1 MQKAI
6 SLQRAI
12 AQSAHFSSIATD
24 EKGVIQ
30 LFNVGA
36 ERLLGYSADEV
47 INVLTPAD
55 ISDSQEMID
64 RAGSLSVELG
74 EEVLPGFDAL
84 VFKARRRIEDIYELT
99 YIRKDGSRFPAMVS
113 VTALR
118 DDQDQIIGYLL
129 IGTDNSARKQA
140 DEDAERFRKNQT
152 ATNEK
157 LKLSNKMLLVSQERL
172 RVTLNSIGD
181 AVITT
186 DANARVTLINPMAAR
201 LTGFTASEAIGQLVD
216 DVMHIFN
223 RQTGQRTS
231 VPVTESLARGTT
243 KGLSNHT
250 VLIARDSSE
259 HHISDSCAPISD
271 SDGEILGAVMVFRD
285 VTAEYLA
292 QQKLKDKNVELEQ
305 ATLVA
310 EQASLAKSTFLSSIS
325 HELRT
330 PLNAILGFSQLLE
343 TGTPALTTQQDQ
355 RLQQVLKAG
364 WYLLELINEILDL
377 AVIESGKL
385 SLSRE
390 SVSLSEIMGECQAM
404 IETQAQTRGISITF
418 PTVDRTWYA
427 NVDRTRAKQVL
438 INLLSNAIKYN
449 RENGTVEVSC
459 ISSEERLTVCIK
471 DTGHGLSAAQMVQ
484 LFQPFNRLGQEN
496 GKEEGT
502 GIGLVVTKQLIEMM
516 GGNIS
521 VTSTVGVGSQ
531 FKIELIRDV
540 SPRLANGN
548 VMPSELATQTGKPAE
563 DPWRTLLYVEDNP
576 ANLMLVEQIIQ
587 GIPSLR
593 MFSATDGNAGV
604 ASARIHLPDVILM
617 DINLPGI
624 SGTDAMKLL
633 HLYPATQHIPIIAL
647 TANAMLRDIKSGLD
661 AGFFRYLTKPIKI
674 NEFINALDDAL
685 TPLEK

>member
-1 MQKAI
+1 VQKPI
-6 SLQRAI
+6 DLQRAI
-12 AQSAHFSSIATD
+12 TQSAHFSSIATD

-36 ERLLGYSADEV
+36 ERLLGYPAADV
-47 INVLTPAD
+47 INKLTPAD
-55 ISDSQEMID
+55 ISDPQELTD
-64 RAGSLSVELG
+64 RAHLLSAELG
-74 EEVLPGFDAL
+74 EKVDSGFDAL

-129 IGTDNSARKQA
+129 IGTDNTARIQA
-140 DEDAERFRKNQT
+140 SEDAKRLLRIQAESNEQLKVSNQT
-152 ATNEK
+152 
-157 LKLSNKMLLVSQERL
+157 LLISQEKL

-186 DANARVTLINPMAAR
+186 DANARVTLINPTAVR
-201 LTGFTASEAIGQLVD
+201 LTGYVAAEAIGQLVD
-216 DVMHIFN
+216 DVMHIIN
-223 RQTGQRTS
+223 KETRERTH
-231 VPVTESLARGTT
+231 VPVTKALARGTPEL
-243 KGLSNHT
+243 LSGHT
-250 VLIARDSSE
+250 VLIAREGGE
-259 HHISDSCAPISD
+259 HDIADSCSPIAD
-271 SDGEILGAVMVFRD
+271 GDGEILGAVMVFRD
-285 VTAEYLA
+285 VTAEHLA
-292 QQKLKDKNVELEQ
+292 QKALEEKNVQLEQ
-305 ATLVA
+305 ATDVA

-343 TGTPALTTQQDQ
+343 AGPPELTSQQDQ
-355 RLQQVLKAG
+355 RLQQILKAG
-364 WYLLELINEILDL
+364 WYLLDLINEILDL
-377 AVIESGKL
+377 AVIESGKM

-390 SVSLSEIMGECQAM
+390 SVSLSEIMGECKSM
-404 IETQAQTRGISITF
+404 IETQALTRGISVNF
-418 PTVDRTWYA
+418 QTVDSAWYA

-438 INLLSNAIKYN
+438 VNLLSNAIKYN
-449 RENGTVEVSC
+449 RVNGTVEVSC
-459 ISSEERLTVCIK
+459 SSSAESLTVCIK
-471 DTGHGLSAAQMVQ
+471 DTGQGLSPNQLVQ

-502 GIGLVVTKQLIEMM
+502 GIGLVVTKQLIELM
-516 GGNIS
+516 GGTIS
-521 VTSTVGVGSQ
+521 VTSTVGIGSE
-531 FKIELIRDV
+531 FTIELIRDV

-548 VMPSELATQTGKPAE
+548 TMPRELVPQSGEEVA

-576 ANLMLVEQIIQ
+576 ANLMLVEQIID

-604 ASARIHLPDVILM
+604 ASARTHLPDVILM

-633 HLYPATQHIPIIAL
+633 HMDPATKHIPIIAL
-647 TANAMLRDIKSGLD
+647 TANAMLRDIKNGLD

-674 NEFINALDDAL
+674 NEFLNALDDAL
-685 TPLEK
+685 RPLEK